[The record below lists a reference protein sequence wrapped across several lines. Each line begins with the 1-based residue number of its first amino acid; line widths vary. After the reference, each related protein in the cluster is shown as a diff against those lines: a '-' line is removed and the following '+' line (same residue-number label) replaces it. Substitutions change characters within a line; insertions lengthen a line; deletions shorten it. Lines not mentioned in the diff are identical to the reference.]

1 MDICF
6 ANSNFGWVVG
16 FETKDFWYFGYL
28 AYSSDGGVSW
38 TRAELPT
45 SNMLS
50 EVVCIDD
57 ERCWIC
63 GASGTILYTE
73 NNGGITSIAEAP
85 SPAIPAELSLSVYPN
100 PFNSS
105 TTIEMKLTQPGTV
118 LMNIIDLAG
127 RTVVTRRYFYQSA
140 GTQYVDL
147 QGNGL
152 ATGIYIVTLTSAD
165 QTVSRKIAL
174 VK

>member
-1 MDICF
+1 
-6 ANSNFGWVVG
+6 
-16 FETKDFWYFGYL
+16 
-28 AYSSDGGVSW
+28 
-38 TRAELPT
+38 
-45 SNMLS
+45 
-50 EVVCIDD
+50 
-57 ERCWIC
+57 
-63 GASGTILYTE
+63 
-73 NNGGITSIAEAP
+73 
-85 SPAIPAELSLSVYPN
+85 
-100 PFNSS
+100 
-105 TTIEMKLTQPGTV
+105 MKLTQPGTV

-127 RTVVTRRYFYQSA
+127 RTVVTRWFFYQSA